1 MMRKKLVSVLTISVI
16 CVSML
21 LGCSVSTD
29 TGDAS
34 LNEGN
39 TSNEES
45 SGDATEISWIFYD
58 DLNVSEDLVTKGY
71 KDVIER
77 FNEDYAGKYHVN
89 VISTPREEYDT
100 KLNALIA
107 SGNIPELFTC
117 HPGPLM
123 EQYVDAGVAADL
135 TEILQKDNPDWYK
148 SFKDG
153 IFDKLTYDEKIMA
166 IPTNFSAALVF
177 YNTQIFEEVGV
188 TPPET
193 YDEWLEV
200 CEKIQDAGYTPIACS
215 AKDPWCI
222 SLLAGYLCDRE
233 DGPDNL
239 QGVSEGTL
247 DWTSE
252 SYINAGNK
260 LKDLSQYFQA
270 TAAGDS
276 NDQANAEFTSGKAAM
291 LVQGSWVI
299 GEINGRVPE
308 IEEVCGAFR
317 FPAIEGGADPDRMM
331 VKTDNI
337 MLSSKAEGDKKEAAI
352 ELLKYFTDETAQK
365 YVAEEAG
372 KIPTTNVEVD
382 TAVAPKQYN
391 YVEEVLDNTTATFGF
406 YNESLAT
413 TEAGDIFDDAIV
425 EIYLQNATP
434 QEAFQELQD
443 YYEKN
448 VW

>member
-1 MMRKKLVSVLTISVI
+1 MKKKTVSAILASVMCI
-16 CVSML
+16 SML
-21 LGCSVSTD
+21 FGCSVSTD

-34 LNEGN
+34 
-39 TSNEES
+39 SNEES
-45 SGDATEISWIFYD
+45 AEETDASAGDVTEISWIFYD
-58 DLNVSEDLVTKGY
+58 DLDVSKDLVTIGY
-71 KDVIER
+71 KEVIDR
-77 FNEDYAGKYHVN
+77 FNKDFEGKYHVN
-89 VISTPREEYDT
+89 VITTPTEEYDT

-107 SGNIPELFTC
+107 SGDVPELFTC

-135 TEILQKDNPDWYK
+135 TDILETENPDWYAT
-148 SFKDG
+148 FKEG
-153 IFDKLTYDEKIMA
+153 IFDKLTYDGKIMA

-177 YNTQIFEEVGV
+177 YNTEIFDEVGV

-200 CEKIQDAGYTPIACS
+200 CKKIQDAGYTPIACS

-222 SLLAGYLCDRE
+222 SLVAGYLCDRE
-233 DGPDNL
+233 GGPDNL
-239 QGVSEGTL
+239 DGVSEGTL

-252 SYINAGNK
+252 SYVNAGEK
-260 LKDLSQYFQA
+260 LIELSQYFQP

-276 NDQANAEFTSGKAAM
+276 NDQVNASFTAGEAAM

-299 GEINGRVPE
+299 GEINGLDPA
-308 IEEVCGAFR
+308 IEDVCGAFR
-317 FPAIEGGADPDRMM
+317 FPAIEGGADPNRMM

-337 MLSSKAEGDKKEAAI
+337 MLSSEAEGKEREAAI
-352 ELLKYFTDETAQK
+352 ELLKYFTDETAEK

-382 TAVAPKQYN
+382 ISAAPKQYA
-391 YVEEVLDNTTATFGF
+391 YIEEVLDESSATFGF

-413 TEAGDIFDDAIV
+413 AEAGDIYDDAIV
-425 EIYLQNATP
+425 EIYLKNATP
-434 QEAFQELQD
+434 EEAFQELQD